1 MPRTKITT
9 SYQPRIG
16 SRVYFAP
23 EGRTI
28 ETVTVSK
35 SAKPAGAVLTDWEPL
50 GAISEGSVSQLN
62 EEGSEVLEFN
72 LTTGE
77 DEVVRSALADAMTRL
92 QFDLTLGA
100 LSDYLWQ
107 LTFAAASVH
116 ADTGAFV
123 PASLPGGVAS
133 GWCLIQVQI
142 STEKIVVMH
151 IWAELALPGQKV
163 IRNLKADTTLD
174 VQITQLRSPLDSGV
188 LSTPAA

>member
-23 EGRTI
+23 AGRTI
-28 ETVTVSK
+28 EGGVVSK
-35 SAKPAGAVLTDWEPL
+35 TVKPAGSVLTDWEPL
-50 GAISEGSVSQLN
+50 GAISEGSVGLLV
-62 EEGSEVLEFN
+62 EEGAEVFEFN

-77 DEVVRSALADAMTRL
+77 DEVVRSKMEDASTRL

-100 LSDYLWQ
+100 L
-107 LTFAAASVH
+107 TMAAASVH

-133 GWCLIQVQI
+133 GWALIQTQI
-142 STEKIVVMH
+142 STEKISVTH
-151 IWAELALPGQKV
+151 IWAELALPGQKTV
-163 IRNLKADTTLD
+163 RNLKADTTLK

>member
-23 EGRTI
+23 AGRTI
-28 ETVTVSK
+28 EGGVVSK
-35 SAKPAGAVLTDWEPL
+35 TVKPAGSVLTDWEPL
-50 GAISEGSVSQLN
+50 GAISEGSVGLLV
-62 EEGSEVLEFN
+62 EEGAEVFEFN

-77 DEVVRSALADAMTRL
+77 DEVVRSKMEDASTRL

-107 LTFAAASVH
+107 LTMAAASVH

-133 GWCLIQVQI
+133 GWALIQTQI
-142 STEKIVVMH
+142 STEKISVTH
-151 IWAELALPGQKV
+151 IWAELALPGQKTV
-163 IRNLKADTTLD
+163 RNLKADTTLK

>member
-23 EGRTI
+23 AGKTI

-35 SAKPAGAVLTDWEPL
+35 TAKPAGSVLTDWEPL
-50 GAISEGSVSQLN
+50 GAIEKGEVGLLTEKGSIVY
-62 EEGSEVLEFN
+62 EFN

-77 DEVVRSALADAMTRL
+77 DEVVRSELADAMTQL

-107 LTFAAASVH
+107 LTFAAESVH
-116 ADTGAFV
+116 AETGAFT
-123 PASLPGGVAS
+123 PGSLAGGVAS

-142 STEKIVVMH
+142 STEKVVVMH
-151 IWAELALPGQKV
+151 LWVELSLPGKQS

-174 VQITQLRSPLDSGV
+174 VTITQLRSSLETGV

>member
-28 ETVTVSK
+28 EGGTVSK
-35 SAKPAGAVLTDWEPL
+35 TVKPAGTVLTDWEPL
-50 GAISEGSVSQLN
+50 GAISEGSVGLLT
-62 EEGSEVLEFN
+62 EEGSIVYEFN

-77 DEVVRSALADAMTRL
+77 DEVVRSALADAMTQL

-107 LTFAAASVH
+107 LTFAAGSVH
-116 ADTGAFV
+116 PDTGVFV

-142 STEKIVVMH
+142 STEKIAVMH
-151 IWAELALPGQKV
+151 LWVELGLPGQKV
-163 IRNLKADTTLD
+163 IRNLKADTTLK
-174 VQITQLRSPLDSGV
+174 VQITQLRSALETGV